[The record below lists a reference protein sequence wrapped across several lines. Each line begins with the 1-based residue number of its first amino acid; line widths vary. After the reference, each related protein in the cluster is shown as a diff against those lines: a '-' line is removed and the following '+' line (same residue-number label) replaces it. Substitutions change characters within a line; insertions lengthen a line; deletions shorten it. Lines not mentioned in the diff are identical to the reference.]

1 MKETIDIS
9 FVEFKNVK
17 QLAEELDTSRQTVYK
32 KIKLLGFENDLKREN
47 GEILLSSLQCDL
59 IRDSIKRKGK
69 FNENKKSED
78 LSEHLTIVQD
88 DIKVKDSLI
97 LALQNQVESL
107 QSERDR
113 LLALIESQQQTIVAL
128 TSALP
133 LPEEEQSETKEEKAE
148 EPKEEVIIIQ
158 EQKEEEPAGGFLKK
172 LLKRIL
178 R

>member
-1 MKETIDIS
+1 MKDTIDVS
-9 FVEFKNVK
+9 FVEFKSVK

-47 GEILLSSLQCDL
+47 GEILLSSFQCDS
-59 IRDSIKRKGK
+59 IRESIKRKGK
-69 FNENKKSED
+69 FNENKKSENS
-78 LSEHLTIVQD
+78 SEHLTIIQD

-113 LLALIESQQQTIVAL
+113 LLALIESQQNTIVSL

-133 LPEEEQSETKEEKAE
+133 SPESVEKEVVPGIEVEEK
-148 EPKEEVIIIQ
+148 Q
-158 EQKEEEPAGGFLKK
+158 EKKEEPAEKEEAAAGGFFSRLLKK
-172 LLKRIL
+172 ILK
-178 R
+178 

>member
-78 LSEHLTIVQD
+78 SSEHLTIVQD

-148 EPKEEVIIIQ
+148 EP
-158 EQKEEEPAGGFLKK
+158 AGGFLKK
-172 LLKRIL
+172 LLKRML